1 MEAKRDFY
9 LQRFETAISVGMNH
23 VDQKLWWRAWCER
36 MWKNMQLISLFIFE
50 KASVGCVIVLWT
62 IHDVSLINHGKADP
76 CTHSATQPLYP
87 APFCRFGGVDLCFCV
102 NVAIYEPFVVC
113 EFVAMVIPGD
123 NVHQEYVLG
132 FWVESCDLHLVTGEH
147 PPTGNIVRENYQHSL
162 SKTFKHPKDKTSPC
176 QAHLSQRLDQT

>member
-1 MEAKRDFY
+1 MAKLTRAHILPHDPY
-9 LQRFETAISVGMNH
+9 ILHHSV
-23 VDQKLWWRAWCER
+23 DLE
-36 MWKNMQLISLFIFE
+36 
-50 KASVGCVIVLWT
+50 
-62 IHDVSLINHGKADP
+62 
-76 CTHSATQPLYP
+76 
-87 APFCRFGGVDLCFCV
+87 GVDLCFCV

-147 PPTGNIVRENYQHSL
+147 PPSGNIVRENYQHSL

-176 QAHLSQRLDQT
+176 QAHLSQMLDLVHSVLLNTWLVKI